1 MDTRFLESFVVA
13 VDCTSIAQAA
23 RRLNISPAA
32 LAKRIQALEVE
43 IGVRLLARAGRTARP
58 TEAGY
63 AIYESAKKILRDT
76 RGLKQMAQADIL
88 PGGQLRIGV
97 IGTAVTG
104 VLPTILDHLAQAYPQ
119 LDLYI
124 VPGTSFDLYRRLID
138 RDLDAAIVVE
148 PPFDL
153 GKEFDWM
160 LLRDEPLMLI
170 SPHTLTVTQANATR
184 VLRSEPFIRYDRQ
197 HWGGRLADAYLQQ
210 AEIRPRERFELDAL
224 DAIAVLVD
232 RGLGVSLVPDWAPPW
247 PEGLKLNKVRIAG
260 DAFVRRIGLL
270 WLRNAPSARLVK
282 AFRLQARMALDL

>member
-1 MDTRFLESFVVA
+1 
-13 VDCTSIAQAA
+13 
-23 RRLNISPAA
+23 
-32 LAKRIQALEVE
+32 
-43 IGVRLLARAGRTARP
+43 
-58 TEAGY
+58 
-63 AIYESAKKILRDT
+63 
-76 RGLKQMAQADIL
+76 MAQADIL

-170 SPHTLTVTQANATR
+170 SPHTLTVTQANATQ
-184 VLRSEPFIRYDRQ
+184 VLRAEPFIRYDRQ

-282 AFRLQARMALDL
+282 AFRLQARTALDL

>member
-1 MDTRFLESFVVA
+1 MNTRFLESFVAIVESGSMA
-13 VDCTSIAQAA
+13 EAA

-32 LAKRIQALEVE
+32 LAKRVQALEAE
-43 IGVRLLARAGRTARP
+43 IGVRLLLRSGRTAQP
-58 TEAGY
+58 TEAGF
-63 AIYESAKKILRDT
+63 AICDTIRQILRDA
-76 RGLKQMAQADIL
+76 RSLKHLASADTL
-88 PGGQLRIGV
+88 AGQLRIGV

-104 VLPTILDHLAQAYPQ
+104 ILPTILDHLAREYPE

-124 VPGTSFDLYRRLID
+124 VPGTSSDLYRRVID

-153 GKEFDWM
+153 SKEFDWM
-160 LLRDEPLMLI
+160 LLRAESLLLI
-170 SPHTLTVTQANATR
+170 GPQTMTVTEARAAQI
-184 VLRSEPFIRYDRQ
+184 LRSEPFIRYDRQ

-210 AEIRPRERFELDAL
+210 AGIRPRERFELDAL

-247 PEGLKLNKVRIAG
+247 PEGLQLNKVRIEG
-260 DAFVRRIGLL
+260 EAFVRRLGLL

-282 AFRLQARMALDL
+282 AFRLQARTALDL

>member
-1 MDTRFLESFVVA
+1 METRFLESFVVV
-13 VDCTSIAQAA
+13 VDSGSVAEAA

-32 LAKRIQALEVE
+32 LAKRVHALETE
-43 IGVRLLARAGRTARP
+43 IGVRLLTRAGRTAQP
-58 TEAGY
+58 TEAGF
-63 AIYESAKKILRDT
+63 AICDTIRQMLRDA
-76 RGLKQMAQADIL
+76 RSLKHLASADT
-88 PGGQLRIGV
+88 PAGQLRIGV

-104 VLPTILDHLAQAYPQ
+104 VLPAILDHLAREYPQ

-124 VPGTSFDLYRRLID
+124 VPGTSFDLYRRVID

-160 LLRDEPLMLI
+160 LLRAESLLLI
-170 SPHTLTVTQANATR
+170 GPQAMAVTKANAVR
-184 VLRSEPFIRYDRQ
+184 ILQSEPFIRYDRQ

-232 RGLGVSLVPDWAPPW
+232 RGLGVSLVPEWAPPW
-247 PEGLKLNKVRIAG
+247 PEGLNLSKVRIEG
-260 DAFVRRIGLL
+260 EAFIRRIGLL

-282 AFRLQARMALDL
+282 AFRLQARTALDL

>member
-1 MDTRFLESFVVA
+1 MDTRFLESFVVVVESGSVA
-13 VDCTSIAQAA
+13 EAA

-32 LAKRIQALEVE
+32 LAKRIHAVETE
-43 IGVRLLARAGRTARP
+43 IGKRLITRAGRTSAP

-63 AIYESAKKILRDT
+63 AIFEGAKQILRDM
-76 RGLKQMAQADIL
+76 RGLRHIASTDT
-88 PGGQLRIGV
+88 PSGHLRIGV

-104 VLPTILDHLAQAYPQ
+104 VLPAILDHLARACPQ

-124 VPGTSFDLYRRLID
+124 VPGTSSDLHRRVID

-160 LLRDEPLMLI
+160 LIRAEPLTLI
-170 SPHTLTVTQANATR
+170 TPRAMPVSSPQAL
-184 VLRSEPFIRYDRQ
+184 LRSEPFIRYDRQ

-210 AEIRPRERFELDAL
+210 SEIRPKERFELDAL

-247 PEGLKLNKVRIAG
+247 PEGLTLNKIRIEG
-260 DAFVRRIGLL
+260 DAFIRRIGLL
-270 WLRNAPSARLVK
+270 WLRNSASAGLVK
-282 AFRLQARMALDL
+282 AFRLQARTALQL

>member
-1 MDTRFLESFVVA
+1 MDTRFLESFVAVVDSGSVA
-13 VDCTSIAQAA
+13 EAA

-32 LAKRIQALEVE
+32 LAKRVRALETE
-43 IGVRLLARAGRTARP
+43 IGVRLLSRAGRTTQP
-58 TEAGY
+58 TEAGF
-63 AIYESAKKILRDT
+63 AICDTIRQILRDA
-76 RGLKQMAQADIL
+76 RSLKHLASTDTPA
-88 PGGQLRIGV
+88 GQLRIGV

-104 VLPTILDHLAQAYPQ
+104 VLPTILDHLAREYPQ
-119 LDLYI
+119 LDLYV
-124 VPGTSFDLYRRLID
+124 VPGISSDLYRRLID

-160 LLRDEPLMLI
+160 LLRAEPLMLI
-170 SPHTLTVTQANATR
+170 SPQSINLTQANAAQ
-184 VLRSEPFIRYDRQ
+184 VLRSEPFIRYDKQ

-210 AEIRPRERFELDAL
+210 AGISPRERFELDAL

-247 PEGLKLNKVRIAG
+247 PEGLKLNKICIEG

-270 WLRNAPSARLVK
+270 WLRNAPSARLVR
-282 AFRLQARMALDL
+282 AFRLEARTALDL